1 MKIVYNSI
9 IPVQGFIAIN
19 LFGTL
24 FVRKEYSYKLQI
36 PRYKEKILIHESI
49 HTEQMKD
56 FACFLPLCLQQYIG
70 GIIFYII
77 YFFEWL
83 WRVLFTKDRFSHKAY
98 RNISF
103 EQEAY
108 KNETNLFY
116 LDTRNHFEQWKIY

>member
-1 MKIVYNSI
+1 MKIIYNKV
-9 IPVQGFIAIN
+9 IPFKGFKAIN
-19 LFGTL
+19 LFGFL
-24 FVRKEYSYKLQI
+24 FARKPLLEI
-36 PRYKEKILIHESI
+36 DINHETI

>member
-24 FVRKEYSYKLQI
+24 FVRKEYAYKLQI
-36 PRYKEKILIHESI
+36 PRYKEKILNHESI

-83 WRVLFTKDRFSHKAY
+83 
-98 RNISF
+98 
-103 EQEAY
+103 
-108 KNETNLFY
+108 
-116 LDTRNHFEQWKIY
+116 